1 MNYTEA
7 TDLVYEYV
15 ENYNSQNN
23 FQSAS
28 ENIKDLIYSMKKD
41 QFIPLI

>member
-1 MNYTEA
+1 MNYTEV

-15 ENYNSQNN
+15 ENYNSHNN

-28 ENIKDLIYSMKKD
+28 EDIKDLI
-41 QFIPLI
+41 